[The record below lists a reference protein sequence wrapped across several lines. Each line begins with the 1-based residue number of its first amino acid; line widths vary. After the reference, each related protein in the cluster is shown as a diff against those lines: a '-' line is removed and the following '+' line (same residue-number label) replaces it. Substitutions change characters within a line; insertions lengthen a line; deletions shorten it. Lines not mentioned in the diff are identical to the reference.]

1 MGTLKDLINLEKIL
15 QKYNELNFDHHLI
28 LSHYGDCVEEF
39 VDGINRKLTSLLVSD
54 TKLSC
59 RNVLIANFETMTRLE
74 HWLECKIFNDLSK
87 EKSRRLQAKMEGM
100 VELLKE
106 LVLKV
111 MTVDGEYADS
121 FFKRL
126 KEKYQKNNVYE
137 FDIWKTQVHELTMDL
152 LAEFQTQLTA
162 KMLKMGILKYD
173 RKPSLKEI
181 AGVDVNKLRE
191 QLKHGEVIDDDFIE
205 ECAKLRRYCYWKED
219 MFIVKYDAIRV
230 YLFKVF
236 GKLTK
241 AQRLALFNYDVQM
254 EMVHEEMVKL
264 KPELRKYLGE
274 REDTR
279 EFGFVKSMTVLM
291 QSDVFKSFFTN
302 DRYNNEWIE
311 MFVSSLVKSEHR
323 DMILDTWQNS
333 DKRSTLKGII
343 VGCLRN
349 AGVIEGSKLGIA
361 TELIKGLLKDN
372 KKFAIYM
379 GYSKKTE
386 NKAINNWIC
395 DYVNH

>member
-1 MGTLKDLINLEKIL
+1 MGTLKDLIHLEKIL
-15 QKYNELNFDHHLI
+15 QKYNELIIDHHLI

-39 VDGINRKLTSLLVSD
+39 VDGINRKLTNLLASD
-54 TKLSC
+54 TILSC

-87 EKSRRLQAKMEGM
+87 EKSRRLQAKMEEM

-111 MTVDGEYADS
+111 MTVDGEYADR

-205 ECAKLRRYCYWKED
+205 ECAKLRRYCYWNED

-254 EMVHEEMVKL
+254 EMVHIEMVKL
-264 KPELRKYLGE
+264 KPELKKYLDKGE
-274 REDTR
+274 NY
-279 EFGFVKSMTVLM
+279 FPIVKNITVLM
-291 QSDVFKSFFTN
+291 KQDWFEDMRTN
-302 DRYNNEWIE
+302 DKYDHDWIDQFFENLMAEWGKVIAQE
-311 MFVSSLVKSEHR
+311 WQVADRRDKVKC
-323 DMILDTWQNS
+323 MILGAVKDAGAIDGNYQTIADNMEIVT
-333 DKRSTLKGII
+333 DKPKTTLAK
-343 VGCLRN
+343 
-349 AGVIEGSKLGIA
+349 
-361 TELIKGLLKDN
+361 
-372 KKFAIYM
+372 YM
-379 GYSKKTE
+379 GYGKK
-386 NKAINNWIC
+386 APYFYWIC
-395 DYVNH
+395 DYVNG